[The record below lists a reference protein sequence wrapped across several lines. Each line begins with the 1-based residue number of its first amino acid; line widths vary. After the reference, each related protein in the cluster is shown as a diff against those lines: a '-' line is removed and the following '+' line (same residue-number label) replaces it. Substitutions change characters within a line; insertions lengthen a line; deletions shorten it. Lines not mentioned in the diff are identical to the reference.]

1 MGDSLLRQPV
11 APSSSLLLT
20 GRWLGLLAFLVWL
33 IPDTG
38 SGNASAFAGEPK
50 VAPWVRVAE
59 DQIGP
64 RRAPALVWS
73 ADLKR
78 FVLIAGLVSLSL
90 SSGLLIPVA
99 DGPPKFNIEATCRD
113 VGNAG
118 AGIGGSVSACRSDEE
133 KARDSLA
140 AKWAQYPAAKRNSC
154 VEGAKL
160 GTSPSYVQVI
170 TCLEM

>member
-1 MGDSLLRQPV
+1 M
-11 APSSSLLLT
+11 
-20 GRWLGLLAFLVWL
+20 
-33 IPDTG
+33 
-38 SGNASAFAGEPK
+38 
-50 VAPWVRVAE
+50 
-59 DQIGP
+59 
-64 RRAPALVWS
+64 
-73 ADLKR
+73 
-78 FVLIAGLVSLSL
+78 LIAGLVSLSL

-99 DGPPKFNIEATCRD
+99 DGPPKFNIEATCRN